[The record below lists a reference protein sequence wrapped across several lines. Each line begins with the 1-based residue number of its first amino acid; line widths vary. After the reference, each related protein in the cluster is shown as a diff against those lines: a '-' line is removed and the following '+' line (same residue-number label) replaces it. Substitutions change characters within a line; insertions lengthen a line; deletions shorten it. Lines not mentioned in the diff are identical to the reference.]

1 MRIDMDITT
10 CVDMIIGV
18 CMLVSVLVGY
28 HRGFLVTIARIVA
41 MVAAYIG
48 AVLAAGTLKKMLAE
62 AVFVPVLEKQ
72 MGSGAL
78 AQFAGQALEPAA
90 EGKIGRAHV

>member
-1 MRIDMDITT
+1 MDITT
-10 CVDMIIGV
+10 CVDVIIGV

-62 AVFVPVLEKQ
+62 AVFVPVLEHCLLHRVFC
-72 MGSGAL
+72 GVCGVTVCT
-78 AQFAGQALEPAA
+78 AA
-90 EGKIGRAHV
+90 

>member
-48 AVLAAGTLKKMLAE
+48 
-62 AVFVPVLEKQ
+62 
-72 MGSGAL
+72 
-78 AQFAGQALEPAA
+78 QFWRPE
-90 EGKIGRAHV
+90 R